1 MGDFSYEILDLL
13 AKYENDTEAALSGET
28 DPKCLYAFSPLRE
41 NLFEWIEFEKT
52 DRVLQIGSDYGS
64 FTGLFSARAGEVVV
78 LDSHDE
84 NLEVNRIRYGQRGNV
99 RYVSGELLEMGRIA
113 AGASRGVGTLQGAGE
128 AESCPPVPAFREYKP
143 VSGADEDIHA
153 VMEQPFDYVIM
164 AGVFELYK
172 KEEAGALLKA
182 AAGFL
187 KPGGT
192 LFAAAENE
200 SGARYWM
207 GAEPFA
213 VSFLEKEYRE
223 LFSGLEEQ
231 PGGEFTMYYPVPDY
245 RYPAAIYSDD
255 YLPEPGEVSNVSAR
269 LDGPGVRLGSEEE
282 AMARACRDGV
292 FPKFSNSFLG
302 AFKRG

>member
-41 NLFEWIEFEKT
+41 NLFEWIELEKT

-64 FTGLFSARAGEVVV
+64 FTGILAARAGEVVV
-78 LDSHDE
+78 LDSRDE
-84 NLEVNRIRYGQRGNV
+84 NLEVNRLRHGQRGNV
-99 RYVSGELLEMGRIA
+99 RYVSGELLEMGRMD
-113 AGASRGVGTLQGAGE
+113 AGE
-128 AESCPPVPAFREYKP
+128 TGKCPPAPAFREYKP
-143 VSGADEDIHA
+143 VSGDGEDIHA
-153 VMEQPFDYVIM
+153 VMEQPFDYVFM

-223 LFSGLEEQ
+223 LFSDLAKQ